1 MRRIG
6 LLLTVCGVI
15 APGFALRNGPV
26 SAAGPEKEAPRKAAK
41 PKILFYSQSF
51 GYRHGVV
58 TRPLTGELSHAEKVF
73 KQIATKAGYE
83 VFLSQDFHDLG
94 GDACKQYDAIVFYTS
109 GNPLISRGEMMKW
122 LRAGGALIGIHSAT
136 DSFRAD
142 ADYAKGW
149 PEYVKSIGA
158 AFKTHGQQ
166 RAPVMKVEVPDHPA
180 TAMLDKEWKLLD
192 EIYVFTE
199 ESFSRDNVRV
209 LISVD
214 TAKTPEADLKAM
226 QMTPG
231 GDHAIAWTNTVG
243 KGRVFYTSLGHRK
256 DVWTNPTY
264 QQHLLGGIAWALG
277 KD

>member
-1 MRRIG
+1 MKRTHW
-6 LLLTVCGVI
+6 LLVAGVV
-15 APGFALRNGPV
+15 ACVTGSLLCLADNQ
-26 SAAGPEKEAPRKAAK
+26 AGKKK
-41 PKILFYSQSF
+41 KILFYSQSF
-51 GYRHGVV
+51 GFRHSVV
-58 TRPLTGELSHAEKVF
+58 TRPLTGELSHAEKIF
-73 KQIATKAGYE
+73 KQIATQAGYE

-109 GNPLISRGEMMKW
+109 GNPLINRDGLLKW
-122 LRAGGALIGIHSAT
+122 LRAGGAFIGIHAAA
-136 DSFRAD
+136 DSFRGD

-149 PEYVKSIGA
+149 PDYVKFIGA

-166 RAPVMKVEVPDHPA
+166 KAPTMKVEVRDHPA
-180 TAMLDKEWKLLD
+180 TAMLDKQWKLLD

-226 QMTPG
+226 KMTPG
-231 GDHAIAWTNTVG
+231 GDHGIAWTNTEG
-243 KGRVFYTSLGHRK
+243 KGRVFYTALGHRE

-264 QQHLLGGIAWALG
+264 QKHLIGGIAWALG
-277 KD
+277 KDK